1 MAYSHGFMVS
11 ELIDVRLE
19 EIDLRT
25 ARMQVRRLK
34 GSLSAKHPAEGDDLR
49 VPQRLDGRDV
59 NWFSP
64 QTLPENRGR
73 RFCRLVDTRLGR
85 RSDRHLLDRER
96 NRPA

>member
-1 MAYSHGFMVS
+1 MAYSHGFRVS

-25 ARMQVRRLK
+25 ARMWVRLLK

-49 VPQRLDGRDV
+49 VLQRLDGEDV

-73 RFCRLVDTRLGR
+73 LFCRLVDAYLVW
-85 RSDRHLLDRER
+85 RSDSHLLESER
-96 NRPA
+96 NHPA